1 MLQAFADVAADDLVV
16 SPADVEHQLK
26 RAVKLLHEQPSQKLH
41 PHAQTWVVSALCGL
55 FLLSRNQSSQAE
67 QALDRAANEA
77 WLVGDFTAYQLL
89 SDQKKALLGI
99 ETTARALQTSPNEVS
114 DIGPAVDAPA
124 IDAPAIDAPAID
136 APAIDAPAVE
146 SGPQGQQPA
155 DKLIA
160 FLPGL
165 DNVSAKTND
174 FGIPPVYYLKAQLN
188 RARLFADTLAVM
200 PNVFTNSSVFVN
212 EIVFQGKDS
221 LDTELLSRICPVM
234 SIDTKEK
241 ETFFSTEWE
250 KNNTKA
256 EGYVTEPTMP
266 EHMRQLDQYFFGP
279 VSNASEIERCIWYDG
294 GAIGKTYPKYI
305 GRALDEERIE
315 STAQHLVEQYKNSI
329 NGRHA
334 TSEVLERV
342 TTKISPLLDTISL
355 FAKSLDPKKSFRLRS
370 VFYTFCNLDV
380 HLANDEK
387 ALGPLLEDVSDGT
400 KDKLRNGRACII
412 DEPWIYSPLCHELF
426 DPLYQTNIPVA
437 AALKVGRASF
447 FVEQDE
453 EASLRFLEKLR
464 DDDRFTVNMMHIQ
477 RNPEPCSALLL
488 SQAPHDLIEKTYQDL
503 QSIRQKFIR
512 DEDFDEEDEKLIRD
526 ALSNIDKTSVSMLHT
541 STSTLTPAQLG
552 ENQRTAAKSVL
563 DLCHFLVREG
573 EALDRMYEEADLT
586 MPGLAQIHRI

>member
-1 MLQAFADVAADDLVV
+1 MLQAFADVAADDLAV
-16 SPADVEHQLK
+16 SPADVENQLK
-26 RAVKLLHEQPSQKLH
+26 RAVELLHEQPSQKLH

-89 SDQKKALLGI
+89 SDQKKALLDI
-99 ETTARALQTSPNEVS
+99 EPTARALQTSPNEVS
-114 DIGPAVDAPA
+114 DLGPAVDAPA
-124 IDAPAIDAPAID
+124 IDAPA
-136 APAIDAPAVE
+136 VE
-146 SGPQGQQPA
+146 SGLQGQQPA

-174 FGIPPVYYLKAQLN
+174 FGIPPVYYLRAQLN

-221 LDTELLSRICPVM
+221 LDIELLSRIRPVM
-234 SIDTKEK
+234 ASSHKQ
-241 ETFFSTEWE
+241 
-250 KNNTKA
+250 KNNIFESQWDKINKTTERYA
-256 EGYVTEPTMP
+256 TEPTMP
-266 EHMRQLDQYFFGP
+266 AHMMQLDQHFFGDN
-279 VSNASEIERCIWYDG
+279 SNTPEVEGCIWYDSK
-294 GAIGKTYPKYI
+294 AIGTTYPKYI
-305 GRALDEERIE
+305 RKALDQYAE
-315 STAQHLVEQYKNSI
+315 TTFQHLFKHYKSLI
-329 NGRHA
+329 SGQDGA
-334 TSEVLERV
+334 TAVIE
-342 TTKISPLLDTISL
+342 KIPIKICTLLATLSL
-355 FAKSLDPKKSFRLRS
+355 FAKNLDPEKSDSFRS

-380 HLANDEK
+380 HLADDGK
-387 ALGPLLEDVSDGT
+387 ALGPLFEGTAEDTMVS
-400 KDKLRNGRACII
+400 LRRGRACIV
-412 DEPWIYSPLCHELF
+412 DEPWTYGPLCHELL
-426 DPLYQTNIPVA
+426 DPLYRTNIPVA
-437 AALKVGRASF
+437 AALEVGRASF
-447 FVEQDE
+447 FVERDE

-477 RNPEPCSALLL
+477 RNSEPCSALLL

-503 QSIRQKFIR
+503 RSIRQKFIS

-526 ALSNIDKTSVSMLHT
+526 ALSNIDKTSVSMLYT
-541 STSTLTPAQLG
+541 STSTLTPAQLSK
-552 ENQRTAAKSVL
+552 NQRTAARSVL

-573 EALDRMYEEADLT
+573 EALDRMYQEADLT